1 MIEYGVFD
9 WFGIFVRMSIGFVLF
24 FVIAIPIKLII
35 FSLGISMLLKWRK
48 KWTARKLKK
57 EEGKNIGAAYGP
69 FNN

>member
-1 MIEYGVFD
+1 MIEYGIFD

-24 FVIAIPIKLII
+24 CVIAIPIKIML
-35 FSLGISMLLKWRK
+35 FSLGLSMLLKWWK

-57 EEGKNIGAAYGP
+57 EEGKNIKADYGP